1 MLTLFALVV
10 MRMSG
15 AVIFNP
21 VLGRSNYPARAKAAL
36 ILGLSLLLYLRV
48 DGVLTHQPAGMLEYG
63 VMLVKELLLGFVL
76 GYSMEL
82 AFAILRFASS
92 IMDNNMGLS
101 MAQVYDPQYNTQMT
115 VTSGLYYTFLSLLF
129 LATNGHLYLLSMFFA
144 SARLIPFGEVSVRPE
159 LSQLMLEIFRTNIAM
174 GLQFAFPILAMELIC
189 EAAVGILMRMIPQI
203 NVFSVNFQLKII
215 VGMAMLLLMFNPMS
229 DKLYVIMEEMFRY
242 MDQLLGLMA

>member
-129 LATNGHLYLLSMFFA
+129 LATNGHLYLLSMLP
-144 SARLIPFGEVSVRPE
+144 RLV
-159 LSQLMLEIFRTNIAM
+159 
-174 GLQFAFPILAMELIC
+174 
-189 EAAVGILMRMIPQI
+189 
-203 NVFSVNFQLKII
+203 
-215 VGMAMLLLMFNPMS
+215 
-229 DKLYVIMEEMFRY
+229 
-242 MDQLLGLMA
+242 

>member
-1 MLTLFALVV
+1 ML
-10 MRMSG
+10 
-15 AVIFNP
+15 NP
-21 VLGRSNYPARAKAAL
+21 ILGRSNIPGAVKGAM
-36 ILGLSLLLYLRV
+36 IFVLSYLLFGTT
-48 DGVLTHQPAGMLEYG
+48 DGTLVQEPTVMLEFG
-63 VMLVKELLLGFVL
+63 FMLFKELMVGFAI
-76 GYSMEL
+76 GFSMEL
-82 AFAILRFASS
+82 CFVVVRFAAAVADY
-92 IMDNNMGLS
+92 IMGLS

-144 SARLIPFGEVSVRPE
+144 SARLIPFGEVAVRPE